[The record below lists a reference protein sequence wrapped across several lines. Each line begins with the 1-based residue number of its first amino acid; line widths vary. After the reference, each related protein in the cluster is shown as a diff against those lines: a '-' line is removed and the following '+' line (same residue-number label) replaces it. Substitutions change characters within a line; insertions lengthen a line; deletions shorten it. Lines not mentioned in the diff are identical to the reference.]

1 MTISPLHS
9 EAVPSQRKALLQRLE
24 GTVVTE
30 LTRYSWWPPQQATG
44 EVDVPSS
51 SVFSLTAGPLLAT
64 FDSGLTLGFGSQPS
78 LMSVTVWLE
87 KEAGESGGGEIAAD
101 RELHPVEATD
111 PIYSRSPFRDMI
123 GRRVRSMSILKRRA
137 ARASWEGLPREVGL
151 VLHFDDG
158 SELIAS
164 HGLHD
169 DSDDFSVITREQI
182 SAKLRDQ
189 LDELSLTD
197 LT

>member
-1 MTISPLHS
+1 MT
-9 EAVPSQRKALLQRLE
+9 Q
-24 GTVVTE
+24 
-30 LTRYSWWPPQQATG
+30 LTRYSWWPPEEATG
-44 EVDVPSS
+44 ELDVPPS

-87 KEAGESGGGEIAAD
+87 KEAGGSGGEIAGD
-101 RELHPVEATD
+101 PELHPVDATD
-111 PIYSRSPFRDMI
+111 PIYSGEPFRDMI
-123 GRRVRSMSILKRRA
+123 RRRVQSISIIKRRA
-137 ARASWEGLPREVGL
+137 ARATSAALPREVGL
-151 VLHFDDG
+151 VLHFDNG

-169 DSDDFSVITREQI
+169 DSDDFSVITRDQI

-189 LDELSLTD
+189 LDELPLTD